1 MSKNLIFILLTGAA
15 LTTAT
20 PAVAE
25 DVSIDSTPLV
35 SEVDTTD
42 AVQMPAFDL
51 GDPNQVSDDELTD
64 LRGGETIVVGNQTLV
79 AITSGN
85 IINGNYTAGNVSLSD
100 NALSGFNGLGNV
112 LINTGAQVSLQTG
125 MNVTIN
131 VGD

>member
-1 MSKNLIFILLTGAA
+1 MAKNYLVILLTGAA

-20 PAVAE
+20 PAAAE
-25 DVSIDSTPLV
+25 EVSIDSTPLV

-42 AVQMPAFDL
+42 VAQMPTLDL
-51 GDPNQVSDDELTD
+51 GDPNEVGDDELTD
-64 LRGGETIVVGNQTLV
+64 LRGGESIVVGNQTLL

-85 IINGNYTAGNVSLSD
+85 IINGNYTAGNVTISD
-100 NALSGFNGLGNV
+100 NALSNFSGLGNV